1 MPIEL
6 PNLDD
11 RSFADLR
18 EEGRNMIPALA
29 PSWTDHNLSDPG
41 ITLMELFAAV
51 TEQLIYRTNRVTAAH
66 KNVFLRLI
74 QPPEVSNILDTPGKN
89 MVPPAQG
96 QEIDDALAAAIG
108 RMRVETRA
116 ITAAD
121 YERLAR
127 QAGAAQ
133 ALCLPRSKAATQG
146 GIVISVDEAVGHVTL
161 IVAPRRAADGQ
172 PLADDL
178 PGKLKTVLR
187 YVTALTTQAEPPNSK
202 SAPTLHIVRAQALAV
217 TLTVG
222 LACFDEYRA
231 NAEETV
237 GKVVADTLKAYFDY
251 EKGGPEQGGWPL
263 GQAVYK
269 STLYALV
276 TRVPGVD
283 YITELELAVVGKLKQ
298 ATDSCVAPACYEY
311 VEMNVAC
318 RFAHRK
324 GG

>member
-74 QPPEVSNILDTPGKN
+74 EPPNGANTLPTPGTN
-89 MVPPAQG
+89 IAPPAQG

-161 IVAPRRAADGQ
+161 IVAPRRAVAGR
-172 PLADDL
+172 PAVADL
-178 PGKLKTVLR
+178 PETLKTALR
-187 YVTALTTQAEPPNSK
+187 DVTALTTRADALNST
-202 SAPTLHIVRAQALAV
+202 APPTLHIVQAQALAV
-217 TLTVG
+217 TLTVS
-222 LACFDEYRA
+222 LACFDEYRV
-231 NAEETV
+231 NAKNTV
-237 GKVVADTLKAYFDY
+237 GDAVAGRLKTYFDY
-251 EKGGPEQGGWPL
+251 ENGGPGQQGWPL
-263 GQAVYK
+263 GQAVYI
-269 STLYALV
+269 STLYALI
-276 TRVPGVD
+276 TQVPGVD
-283 YITELELAVVGKLKQ
+283 YITQLELSVDGKPDR
-298 ATDSCVAPACYEY
+298 AAGSGVAPARYEY
-311 VEMNVAC
+311 VEMKVVCN
-318 RFAHRK
+318 FTHQQ